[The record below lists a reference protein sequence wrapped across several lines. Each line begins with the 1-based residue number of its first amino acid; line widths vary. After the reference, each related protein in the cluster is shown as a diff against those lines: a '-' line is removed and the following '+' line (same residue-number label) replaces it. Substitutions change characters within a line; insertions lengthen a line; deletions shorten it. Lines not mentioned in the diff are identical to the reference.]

1 MITIIAVLA
10 WLALGIA
17 VISLSIFYWIAR
29 ITLAVVAIT
38 IGIFTTAF
46 RLLLTR

>member
-1 MITIIAVLA
+1 MITLIAMII

-17 VISLSIFYWIAR
+17 VVGLSIFYWIAR